1 MEDRKS
7 MNDHDFRLSSLNG
20 VEAMELEV
28 PKELSILKWY
38 RISCKLTN
46 LRSVPAMNSPTV
58 SVFQAIVK
66 DVRKAAFPNAAQDDD
81 YPIIFHVNGMRQS
94 HKAHEGEIFPLEIF
108 LFRTDPAGADSFA
121 KAFSSYFADPENGK
135 NYSLTEINEV
145 EERSLEKLFSEIA
158 PLKTPG
164 ELCLDFMM
172 PVPFKPEKAGNRT
185 FIGSAGFA
193 ELLTKRFSR
202 LFGEKITFDGKTDA
216 FSVLPIYWKYTE
228 LKRRSVSQPGS
239 TQYIN
244 GCAGKLYLKG
254 DLKEILPYVILGS
267 EIHAGTKFSNSQGYY
282 RILDPSP
289 GYFTSFFP
297 DKKTLHTILR
307 EVHERY
313 DSHSHVD
320 SDSDAHI
327 VSEDEYVG
335 ELFKELSTN
344 AFAPSPN
351 IAFRIEK
358 KDGSERTIEQLHL
371 RDLVVHNYLLRTLQ
385 DALERTFEE
394 GSIGYRKGMS
404 REKSVA
410 MVNAALKEG
419 YRFVIES
426 DISDFFTSVNL
437 EHLFSLIDR
446 YVPGGDSLLK
456 DLLKKVLLNG
466 YVLNGKYFEREKGLA
481 QGSPLSPLLAN
492 LYLDSFDEEVQKWD
506 VRLIRYA
513 DDFIILT
520 KTKEEAESILSK
532 TETVLSKLGLSLSRK
547 KTSVKSISEG
557 FEFLGIRFSGNEAE
571 VGPEEELIRLRKPL
585 YITEP
590 LVFLSMNGDA
600 VDVYKER
607 KVIETIPLRRIS
619 EIMVME
625 KASFSTAL
633 LTRCT
638 EMNIPFTITLGSG
651 YYMTTIK
658 PDSKK
663 YYDLTFQH
671 TRRYYSLSDTEV
683 TAIAK
688 EFASRKIAHYAS
700 LFRQRYIAGQNEII
714 KELDEATSKINR
726 AAGID
731 EVRGL
736 EGSITKKIYQNIN
749 SFIDEE
755 LFRIKKRDREHP
767 DRINSLMNF
776 AHYLTFSRINATVRS
791 VGLNPY
797 LGFLHAPEDSYE
809 SLVADIQELFRAN
822 IERFIIRVVNLKVI
836 KKEDFVETARGMYL
850 THDAAKKFIEKFEY
864 EMERKGGAGAHT
876 LSDSIYAQ
884 VHVIRKWVLE
894 QGSLVFYN
902 WVV

>member
-1 MEDRKS
+1 METEIPEQ
-7 MNDHDFRLSSLNG
+7 LS
-20 VEAMELEV
+20 A
-28 PKELSILKWY
+28 LKWY
-38 RISCKLTN
+38 RLQCKVTN
-46 LRSVPAMNSPTV
+46 VRSVPVMTSPTV
-58 SVFQAIVK
+58 SLFQAIVK
-66 DVRKAAFPNAAQDDD
+66 DIRKTVFPQAGKDDD
-81 YPIIFHVNGMRQS
+81 YPIIFHVRGLRQT
-94 HKAHEGEIFPLEIF
+94 HKPHQGQIFPLEI
-108 LFRTDPAGADSFA
+108 LMFRTGHEGADSFA
-121 KAFSSYFADPENGK
+121 RALSSYFAIPEKAK
-135 NYSLTEINEV
+135 NFALTEMKEI
-145 EERSLEKLFSEIA
+145 EERSVEQVLSESTYQNN
-158 PLKTPG
+158 PS

-172 PVPFKPEKAGNRT
+172 PVPFKPEKVGNRT
-185 FIGSAGFA
+185 FISSYGFVQ
-193 ELLTKRFSR
+193 LLTRRFSR
-202 LFGEKITFDGKTDA
+202 LFGQNITFEGRLDA
-216 FSVLPIYWKYTE
+216 FYVIPIYWKYTE
-228 LKRRSVSQPGS
+228 LKHRSVSQPGS
-239 TQYIN
+239 VQYIN

-282 RILDPSP
+282 TILDPSP
-289 GYFTSFFP
+289 GYFTSYFP
-297 DKKTLHTILR
+297 DKKMLHTILR

-313 DSHSHVD
+313 DSHSHAD
-320 SDSDAHI
+320 SDSGAHI
-327 VSEDEYVG
+327 VSEDEFVE
-335 ELFKELSTN
+335 ELFKDLSTN
-344 AFAPSPN
+344 AFTPSPN
-351 IAFRIEK
+351 IAFKIEK
-358 KDGSERTIEQLHL
+358 KDGSERIVEQLHL

-385 DALERTFEE
+385 DPFERIFEE
-394 GSIGYRKGMS
+394 GSIGYRKGVS
-404 REKSVA
+404 REKSVGI
-410 MVNAALKEG
+410 VRQALKEG

-426 DISDFFTSVNL
+426 DISDFFTSISL
-437 EHLFSLIDR
+437 DHLFSLIDM
-446 YVPGGDSLLK
+446 YIPDGDFLLK
-456 DLLKKVLLNG
+456 GLLKKVLLNG
-466 YVLNGKYFEREKGLA
+466 YVLNGRYVDRRKGLA

-492 LYLDSFDEEVQKWD
+492 LYLDSFDEEVQKWN

-520 KTKEEAESILSK
+520 KTKEEAEDILSK
-532 TETVLSKLGLSLSRK
+532 TETILSKLGLSLSKK
-547 KTSVKSISEG
+547 KTLVKSVSEG
-557 FEFLGIRFSGNEAE
+557 FEFLGIRFSENEAE
-571 VGPEEELIRLRKPL
+571 VEPEEELVLLKKPL
-585 YITEP
+585 YVTEP
-590 LVFLSMNGDA
+590 FVYLSMNGDA
-600 VDVYKER
+600 IDIYKDR

-625 KASFSTAL
+625 KASFSTVL
-633 LTRCT
+633 LARCS
-638 EMNIPFTITLGSG
+638 EMNIPFTISLSSG

-671 TRRYYSLSDTEV
+671 TRRYYSLNDTEV

-700 LFRQRYIAGQNEII
+700 LFRQRYIAGLNEII
-714 KELDEATSKINR
+714 KELDEVTSKINR
-726 AAGID
+726 AASID
-731 EVRGL
+731 EVRGF
-736 EGSITKKIYQNIN
+736 EGSITKKIYQNLN

-755 LFRIKKRDREHP
+755 AFKIKKRDREHP

-836 KKEDFVETARGMYL
+836 RKEDFVETARGMYL

-864 EMERKGGAGAHT
+864 EMERKGGGGEHT

-902 WVV
+902 WIV

>member
-1 MEDRKS
+1 MEI
-7 MNDHDFRLSSLNG
+7 
-20 VEAMELEV
+20 EI
-28 PKELSILKWY
+28 PKELSALKWY
-38 RISCKLTN
+38 KIACRVTN
-46 LRSVPAMNSPTV
+46 LRRVPAMTSPTV
-58 SVFQAIVK
+58 SVFQAMIK
-66 DVRKAAFPNAAQDDD
+66 DVRNAVFPQAVPDDE

-94 HKAHEGEIFPLEIF
+94 YRVHEGEVFPLEMF
-108 LFRTDPAGADSFA
+108 LFRTELEDAVNFANSFA
-121 KAFSSYFADPENGK
+121 SYLADPVRNQEG
-135 NYSLTEINEV
+135 NYALTEMKEV
-145 EERSLEKLFSEIA
+145 EERSVEKLLSETA
-158 PLKTPG
+158 SLKSIG

-172 PVPFKPEKAGNRT
+172 PIPFKSEKAGNRT
-185 FIGSAGFA
+185 FISSGAFA
-193 ELLTKRFSR
+193 DLLTKRFSR
-202 LFGEKITFDGKTDA
+202 LFGQKVTFEGKCDA
-216 FSVLPIYWKYTE
+216 FFALPIYWKYTE
-228 LKRRSVSQPGS
+228 LKRRSISQPGS
-239 TQYIN
+239 MQYIN

-254 DLKEILPYVILGS
+254 DLREILPYVILGS

-297 DKKTLHTILR
+297 DKKSIHSILR

-313 DSHSHVD
+313 DSHSRAD

-335 ELFKELSTN
+335 ELFRELSTN
-344 AFAPSPN
+344 AFVPSPN
-351 IAFRIEK
+351 IAFKIEK

-371 RDLVVHNYLLRTLQ
+371 RDLVVNNYLLKTLQ
-385 DALERTFEE
+385 DPFERTFEE

-404 REKSVA
+404 REKSVGI
-410 MVNAALKEG
+410 VRAALKEG

-426 DISDFFTSVNL
+426 DISDFFTSVSL
-437 EHLFSLIDR
+437 EHLFSLIDK
-446 YVPGGDSLLK
+446 YVPDGDFLLK
-456 DLLKKVLLNG
+456 GLLKKVLLNG

-492 LYLDSFDEEVQKWD
+492 LYLDSFDEEAQKWN

-532 TETVLSKLGLSLSRK
+532 TETVLSQLGLSISRK
-547 KTSVKSISEG
+547 KTSVKSVSEG
-557 FEFLGIRFSGNEAE
+557 FEFLGIRFSENETE
-571 VGPEEELIRLRKPL
+571 IGPEEELIRLRKPL
-585 YITEP
+585 YITE
-590 LVFLSMNGDA
+590 LFVYLSMNGDA
-600 VDVYKER
+600 VDIYKDR
-607 KVIETIPLRRIS
+607 KIIETIPLRRVS

-633 LTRCT
+633 LTKCT
-638 EMNIPFTITLGSG
+638 EMNIPFTITLSSG
-651 YYMTTIK
+651 YYITTVK

-671 TRRYYSLSDTEV
+671 TRRYYLLSDTEV

-688 EFASRKIAHYAS
+688 EFAARKIAHYAS

-714 KELDEATSKINR
+714 KELDEVSSKINR
-726 AAGID
+726 AASID

-736 EGSITKKIYQNIN
+736 EGSITKKIYQNLN
-749 SFIDEE
+749 SFIDDE
-755 LFRIKKRDREHP
+755 LFKIRKRDRQNP

-776 AHYLTFSRINATVRS
+776 GHYLTFSRINATVRS

-822 IERFIIRVVNLKVI
+822 IDRFIIRVVNLKVI

-850 THDAAKKFIEKFEY
+850 TREAAKRFIEKFEY
-864 EMERKGGAGAHT
+864 EMEKKSGSGAHT